1 MMSLKSISV
10 KKFVAF
16 FASSLFV
23 AGVFFYS
30 QSLVNATS
38 SQPGNNSTFTNQA
51 TCTDGQSNCG
61 VVVGSNITWGC
72 NDSVGNAN
80 GQVSQNCQSSVT
92 TNTSPAYQAGY
103 NAGFQNYAASCSSSL
118 PPSSSIQADF
128 MGHQM
133 SFSPDT
139 SGSYVNCVDI
149 GVTRYVQKANFSAN
163 GLPGNGFIDSSL
175 TNGVPGGADRCNSS
189 DITAVNCF
197 GSWRATLCSQNANG
211 KSYIPS
217 GDGTCTPVAAV
228 CKINSFTCTGTNP
241 DLAWSTS
248 NCTGITIN
256 NSVGS
261 VPAVG
266 SYSPAAFGTVYTMST
281 AEGVSAQSNPCPA
294 APTAALDSVWQ
305 ENNAKTIT
313 K

>member
-1 MMSLKSISV
+1 
-10 KKFVAF
+10 
-16 FASSLFV
+16 
-23 AGVFFYS
+23 
-30 QSLVNATS
+30 
-38 SQPGNNSTFTNQA
+38 
-51 TCTDGQSNCG
+51 
-61 VVVGSNITWGC
+61 
-72 NDSVGNAN
+72 
-80 GQVSQNCQSSVT
+80 
-92 TNTSPAYQAGY
+92 
-103 NAGFQNYAASCSSSL
+103 
-118 PPSSSIQADF
+118 

-313 K
+313 KTVTPGSSVTVPLNFSNTGQSGSTVKNTQCNINSVNGIPNSSVPPANCDNTTLIAP